1 MINLDDENLIDYRQQ
16 LKNNFMFFRMFLDDE
31 VDAIINYFIS
41 TGNVSYTELT
51 KIYDGLYEALIKL
64 VETYPNKTAKS
75 LDSKIK
81 LSKIKNINSCEIFNQ
96 HIVFRLSQVLI
107 YLLSETTCILADT
120 DIDVN

>member
-1 MINLDDENLIDYRQQ
+1 MIVPDDENLIDYRQQ

-41 TGNVSYTELT
+41 TGDVTYPELAR
-51 KIYDGLYEALIKL
+51 IYDGLYEALIKL